1 MVAFRWHKGKHI
13 IFEHS
18 RRIHFYVLVPLSQVA
33 NLPRLLFFYISS
45 VLISLSNFTGSFTFS
60 KSCWPYILI
69 SSVSGTMKRLEICIF
84 TVTLQFCV
92 VIVKNVTLKWGH
104 IGDILWP
111 VRFPTR
117 GKSTLVKG
125 AQVKALQKPWV
136 NLPLKSRLNL
146 YSACLIN

>member
-1 MVAFRWHKGKHI
+1 
-13 IFEHS
+13 
-18 RRIHFYVLVPLSQVA
+18 
-33 NLPRLLFFYISS
+33 
-45 VLISLSNFTGSFTFS
+45 
-60 KSCWPYILI
+60 
-69 SSVSGTMKRLEICIF
+69 MKRLEICIF
-84 TVTLQFCV
+84 TVTLQFCG
-92 VIVKNVTLKWGH
+92 VIVENVTLKWSH

-111 VRFPTR
+111 VRFPTG